1 MHALEIASRNIHSPA
16 YVKRTDKAMRKR
28 MSDEQLSID
37 KLKAKWSDEDFQRHN
52 LQKEA
57 RKRFLESEADQT
69 FAPLQDYLTRLGK
82 ALRAAGGS
90 MEISPEWEHLND
102 YKLRRVVRIF
112 SSDPAEEFLVDLTIQ
127 GVSIFYHDKPYR
139 FSIGI
144 RSLIDAITSDVEQ
157 FLTPH
162 RTGPS

>member
-1 MHALEIASRNIHSPA
+1 MHALEFANRNIHSPA
-16 YVKRTDKAMRKR
+16 YVKRTDKAVSKR
-28 MSDEQLSID
+28 MSDEQLSIQ
-37 KLKAKWSDEDFQRHN
+37 KLKAKWNDEDFQRHN
-52 LQKEA
+52 LEKEA

-69 FAPLQDYLTRLGK
+69 FAQLQDFLTRLGK
-82 ALRAAGGS
+82 VLGAAGGS

-102 YKLRRVVRIF
+102 YKLRRIIKVL
-112 SSDPAEEFLVDLTIQ
+112 SSDSAEEFLVDLTVQ

-144 RSLIDAITSDVEQ
+144 RALIGAITSDVEQ

-162 RTGPS
+162 RTEPS

>member
-1 MHALEIASRNIHSPA
+1 
-16 YVKRTDKAMRKR
+16 
-28 MSDEQLSID
+28 MSDEQLSIQ
-37 KLKAKWSDEDFQRHN
+37 KLKAKWDDEDLKRHN
-52 LQKEA
+52 LEKEA
-57 RKRFLESEADQT
+57 KKRFLESEADQT

-90 MEISPEWEHLND
+90 IEISPKWEHLND
-102 YKLRRVVRIF
+102 YKLRRLIKVF
-112 SSDPAEEFLVDLTIQ
+112 SPDPAEEFLLNLTIQ

-144 RSLIDAITSDVEQ
+144 RTLIGAITSDVEQ

-162 RTGPS
+162 RAEPS